1 MYQFVARF
9 ARTALALCLVLP
21 LIAPSIAS
29 AGVIELKGKPVTGEP
44 KARPAFIDRL
54 LARLMQAESGGRRF
68 AKNPRSSALGP
79 FQFINSTFLDVVRRN
94 FPGEVAKLSVA
105 EILYLRTDPD
115 FALRAA
121 KAFANENAAFLLD
134 HGLEATMA
142 SLHLA
147 HFAGPTGAVRVLRAE
162 PDTLVSGL
170 MSQAA
175 MNANPF
181 MSGMT
186 VQDLLDHLSRGYD
199 GSARWKR
206 PKAADG
212 CPQKPKLR
220 IRCNRRLPSCR
231 RWIVLHQRILDRRW
245 TRRVAAKPELC
256 RPLDQ
261 GPTSNKQA
269 QAPSDQAPLE
279 GKTLDARLKSR
290 SKD

>member
-1 MYQFVARF
+1 MYPFVARF
-9 ARTALALCLVLP
+9 VRKAVAMCLVLP
-21 LIAPSIAS
+21 LVAPGIAT
-29 AGVIELKGKPVTGEP
+29 AGVIELKAK
-44 KARPAFIDRL
+44 PAFIDRL

-94 FPGEVAKLSVA
+94 FPSEIAKLSVA
-105 EILYLRTDPD
+105 EILYLRTDPV

-162 PDTLVSGL
+162 PDALVSGL

-181 MSGMT
+181 LSGMT

-199 GSARWKR
+199 GNARWKR
-206 PKAADG
+206 PKTADG

-245 TRRVAAKPELC
+245 TRRVAAEPQLCKPMEK
-256 RPLDQ
+256 
-261 GPTSNKQA
+261 GPAKSKQA
-269 QAPSDQAPLE
+269 RAPGAPAARE
-279 GKTLDARLKSR
+279 GKVLDARSISR
-290 SKD
+290 STD

>member
-1 MYQFVARF
+1 MYPFGARYLR
-9 ARTALALCLVLP
+9 AALALCLVLSIVAP
-21 LIAPSIAS
+21 RIAT
-29 AGVIELKGKPVTGEP
+29 AGVIELKEK
-44 KARPAFIDRL
+44 PAFIDKL

-94 FPGEVAKLSVA
+94 FPGEVAELSAA

-121 KAFANENAAFLLD
+121 KAFANENAAFLQDRGLD
-134 HGLEATMA
+134 ATMV

-147 HFAGPTGAVRVLRAE
+147 HFAGPTGAVRVLQAE
-162 PDTLVSGL
+162 PDALVSGL

-186 VQDLLDHLSRGYD
+186 VQDLLNHLSRGYD
-199 GSARWKR
+199 GSAQWKR
-206 PKAADG
+206 PKAANG

-245 TRRVAAKPELC
+245 SRRVAAKPDLC
-256 RPLDQ
+256 KPIEKDPIRAR
-261 GPTSNKQA
+261 QA
-269 QAPSDQAPLE
+269 STP
-279 GKTLDARLKSR
+279 KSR
-290 SKD
+290 DSQKE

>member
-1 MYQFVARF
+1 MNPFVARF
-9 ARTALALCLVLP
+9 AHTVLALCLIP
-21 LIAPSIAS
+21 PIIAPRLAT
-29 AGVIELKGKPVTGEP
+29 AGVIELKSKSLTGEREA
-44 KARPAFIDRL
+44 KPAFIDRL

-94 FPGEVAKLSVA
+94 FPGEVAKRSVA
-105 EILYLRTDPD
+105 EILYLRTDPK
-115 FALRAA
+115 FAMRAA

-134 HGLEATMA
+134 HGFEATMV

-147 HFAGPTGAVRVLRAE
+147 HFAGPTGAVRVLRAG
-162 PDTLVSGL
+162 PDALVSGL

-186 VQDLLDHLSRGYD
+186 VQDLINHLSRGYD
-199 GSARWKR
+199 GSAQWKR
-206 PKAADG
+206 TKAADG

-220 IRCNRRLPSCR
+220 VRCNRRLPSCR

-245 TRRVAAKPELC
+245 TRRVAARPELC
-256 RPLDQ
+256 KPTEK
-261 GPTSNKQA
+261 GPA
-269 QAPSDQAPLE
+269 QARQSRAPIK
-279 GKTLDARLKSR
+279 GKTPEPPSKNRLIN
-290 SKD
+290 

>member
-1 MYQFVARF
+1 MYPFGARF
-9 ARTALALCLVLP
+9 LRVAVALCLVLP
-21 LIAPSIAS
+21 IIAPRIAT
-29 AGVIELKGKPVTGEP
+29 AGVIELKDK
-44 KARPAFIDRL
+44 PAFIDQL

-94 FPGEVAKLSVA
+94 FPGEVAELSAA

-121 KAFANENAAFLLD
+121 KAFANENTTVLLD
-134 HGLEATMA
+134 HGLEATMV

-147 HFAGPTGAVRVLRAE
+147 HFAGPTGAVRVLQAE
-162 PDTLVSGL
+162 PDALVSGL

-186 VQDLLDHLSRGYD
+186 VQDLLNHLSRGYD
-199 GSARWKR
+199 GSAQWRRSKT
-206 PKAADG
+206 ANG
-212 CPQKPKLR
+212 CPQKPKLH

-245 TRRVAAKPELC
+245 SRRVAAKPDLC
-256 RPLDQ
+256 EPIERD
-261 GPTSNKQA
+261 PTRARQA
-269 QAPSDQAPLE
+269 SAPKAQ
-279 GKTLDARLKSR
+279 KSE
-290 SKD
+290 KE

>member
-1 MYQFVARF
+1 MYPFGVRF
-9 ARTALALCLVLP
+9 LRAALALCLVLP
-21 LIAPSIAS
+21 VIAPRIAIG
-29 AGVIELKGKPVTGEP
+29 GVIELKEKPATSAN
-44 KARPAFIDRL
+44 KSKPAFIDKL
-54 LARLMQAESGGRRF
+54 LGRLMQAESGGRRF

-94 FPGEVAKLSVA
+94 FPGEVAELSA
-105 EILYLRTDPD
+105 SEILYLRTDPD

-134 HGLEATMA
+134 HGLDATMV

-147 HFAGPTGAVRVLRAE
+147 HFAGPTGAVRVLEAE
-162 PDTLVSGL
+162 PDALVSGL
-170 MSQAA
+170 LSQAA

-186 VQDLLDHLSRGYD
+186 VQDLLNHLSRGYD
-199 GSARWKR
+199 GSAQWKR
-206 PKAADG
+206 SKKASG

-245 TRRVAAKPELC
+245 SRRVAAKPDLC
-256 RPLDQ
+256 KPIEE
-261 GPTSNKQA
+261 GPTRPRQA
-269 QAPSDQAPLE
+269 SAPKPQAPAKE
-279 GKTLDARLKSR
+279 
-290 SKD
+290 